1 MKVDGG
7 CHCGKVTYEAEIDPA
22 RVMVCHCTDCQAL
35 SGSAFRVV
43 ALTRPGSF
51 RLLSGALRSY
61 TKTGESG
68 TPRLQSFCP
77 DCGSPIHA
85 TTPGPEPK
93 VHSLRV
99 GTLRQRAAIMPRL
112 QIWRRS
118 ALPWVADLAG
128 LPSEQTQP
136 PMDGTGA
143 MR

>member
-7 CHCGKVTYEAEIDPA
+7 CHCGKVTYEAEIDPD
-22 RVMVCHCTDCQAL
+22 RVMICHCTDCQAL

-61 TKTGESG
+61 AKTGESG
-68 TPRLQSFCP
+68 RQRLQSFCP

-85 TTPGPEPK
+85 TAPGEEPK

-99 GTLRQRAAIMPRL
+99 GTLRQRAAILPRL
-112 QIWRRS
+112 QIWHRS
-118 ALPWVADLAG
+118 ALPWVADFPVIPRLA
-128 LPSEQTQP
+128 TQP
-136 PMDGTGA
+136 AMDAAGA
-143 MR
+143 ME